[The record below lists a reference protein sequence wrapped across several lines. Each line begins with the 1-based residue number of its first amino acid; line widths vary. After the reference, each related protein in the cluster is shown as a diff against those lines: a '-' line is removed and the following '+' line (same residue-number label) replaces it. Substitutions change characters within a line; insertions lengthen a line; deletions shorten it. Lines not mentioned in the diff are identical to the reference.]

1 MNDNALEI
9 LNAIRRQ
16 LPVGYIPNHTNENL
30 PAMVAYHVERSAR
43 LGKIEDEASAM
54 LEDDDGID
62 IKTTIQFLAEI
73 VDAAD

>member
-1 MNDNALEI
+1 
-9 LNAIRRQ
+9 
-16 LPVGYIPNHTNENL
+16 
-30 PAMVAYHVERSAR
+30 MVAYHVERSAR

-62 IKTTIQFLAEI
+62 IKTAIQFLAEI